1 MPIPPTFEMDSPNWL
16 RRLRWGAIAVM
27 IAVYLCAY
35 LLGVE
40 FGTRSVLLLI
50 CGLGIWNLLLPL
62 IEEPFP
68 FGPRTFVFL
77 QMIVDVVVFTAI
89 LWFSG
94 GLVNPFAAFFLLHIM
109 IGGLLLTSMLT
120 AIISVLASL
129 AIFLLAFA
137 PGVGFEGHWYELKHT
152 GIWFGRPIALILL
165 ILFTNAFILV
175 FLARLR
181 RAQEQLRQRRKMEAL
196 GRLVAGLAHEIGTPL
211 NSILVLAKD
220 LEGAVPQ
227 EFRKE
232 INTIAGQAQRCGE
245 IVSLLLGY
253 SRTLVRSGQDVKYVP
268 VRLVPWIEECFQL
281 LVQATKKEMP
291 QFQLDVVDLPD
302 KVEIPELIVRQV
314 LQNLLRNA
322 LDAVENVRHPK
333 IRVRLYADPYERE
346 MVLIVEDN
354 GPGFSKEAREQAF
367 DAFFTTKKQGVGTGL
382 GLYISYYLLSQ
393 VGGRIVVEDNS
404 GPGAK
409 ILVAF
414 PWPQERTKHDFQR
427 DDRR

>member
-1 MPIPPTFEMDSPNWL
+1 M
-16 RRLRWGAIAVM
+16 RWGGIAVM
-27 IAVYLCAY
+27 LAVFVCAR
-35 LLGVE
+35 LLEVE
-40 FGTRSVLLLI
+40 FASSSVLFLL
-50 CGLGIWNLLLPL
+50 CGLALWNLVLPL
-62 IEEPFP
+62 IEDPFP
-68 FGPRTFVFL
+68 FGPKTFVFL
-77 QMIVDVVVFTAI
+77 QMVVDVAVFTAI

-94 GLVNPFAAFFLLHIM
+94 GLMNPFAAFFLLHIM
-109 IGGLLLTSMLT
+109 IGGLLLTPMLT
-120 AIISVLASL
+120 ALITMISFVS
-129 AIFLLAFA
+129 IFVLAFA
-137 PGVGFEGHWYELKHT
+137 PGIAFQGEWFELKHT
-152 GIWFGRPIALILL
+152 GLWFGRPIALILL
-165 ILFTNAFILV
+165 LLFTNAFILL

-211 NSILVLAKD
+211 NSILILAKD
-220 LEGAVPQ
+220 LENAVPP
-227 EFRKE
+227 EFQKE
-232 INTIAGQAQRCGE
+232 VSTIASQAQRCGE

-268 VRLVPWIEECFQL
+268 VRLVPWLEEGFRL
-281 LVQATKKEMP
+281 LVQAAKKEMP
-291 QFQLDVVDLPD
+291 QFQVDVSGLPD
-302 KVEIPELIVRQV
+302 TVEIPELIVRQV

-322 LDAVENVRHPK
+322 LDAVEHVAHPK
-333 IRVRLYADPYERE
+333 ICVRALADPYERE

-354 GPGFSKEAREQAF
+354 GPGFTKEAREQAF

-393 VGGRIVVEDNS
+393 VGGRIVVEENS